1 MRIST
6 DNGGD
11 GAPLVN
17 LTPLID
23 VVFLLLIFF
32 MVTAQF
38 QEDERDLTVDLPGAE
53 NGDPIKDLPKVLF
66 VNVRKDGSLTVGDRS
81 LDTNELRSLLA
92 RAKRKNPDQRVVVRA
107 DADVALRHPVDVFD
121 VCMGLRIPFS
131 MATHES
137 GRER

>member
-6 DNGGD
+6 EPSGES
-11 GAPLVN
+11 APLVN

-38 QEDERDLTVDLPGAE
+38 QEDERDLSVDLPGAE
-53 NGDPIKDLPKVLF
+53 NGDPIKDLPEILF
-66 VNVRKDGSLTVGDRS
+66 VNVRQDGSLTVGDRS
-81 LDTNELRSLLA
+81 LDTSELRNLLA
-92 RAKRKNPDQRVVVRA
+92 RAKRKNANQKVVVRA
-107 DADVALRHPVDVFD
+107 DADVALRHPVEVFD

-131 MATHES
+131 MATHDS